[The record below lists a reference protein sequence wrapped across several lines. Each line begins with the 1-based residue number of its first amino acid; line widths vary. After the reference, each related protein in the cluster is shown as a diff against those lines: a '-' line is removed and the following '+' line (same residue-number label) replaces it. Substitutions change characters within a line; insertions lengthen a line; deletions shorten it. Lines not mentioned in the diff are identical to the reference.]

1 MQPNDPR
8 LRKWVERIELF
19 RGLTTDDVYKIY
31 TKGMTLSIA
40 KGEAAFLKGTTG
52 NSMFVVMSGSFGVFD
67 GPKQIATKK
76 VGDTFGEM
84 SLLTGATR
92 SASIIA
98 LSDARVFTLDE
109 EIFKRLLTKKV
120 AVQILL
126 NIGRMLSKSLEDSN
140 MTIRELE
147 GR

>member
-31 TKGMTLSIA
+31 TRGMTLSIA
-40 KGEAAFLKGTTG
+40 KGEAAFHKSTTG
-52 NSMFVVMSGSFGVFD
+52 NSMYVVMSGSFGVFD
-67 GPKQIATKK
+67 GPKQIAAKK

-84 SLLTGATR
+84 SLMTGATR
-92 SASIIA
+92 SASVIA
-98 LSDARVFTLDE
+98 LSDARVFMLDE
-109 EIFKRLLTKKV
+109 EIFKKLLTKKV

-126 NIGRMLSKSLEDSN
+126 NIGRMLSKSLEDAN

>member
-8 LRKWVERIELF
+8 LRKWVERIDLF
-19 RGLTTDDVYKIY
+19 HGLTTDDVYKIY
-31 TKGMTLSIA
+31 NKGMTLSIA
-40 KGEAAFLKGTTG
+40 KGEAAFHKGTTG
-52 NSMFVVMSGSFGVFD
+52 NSMYVVMSGSFGVFD

-92 SASIIA
+92 SASLVA
-98 LSDARVFTLDE
+98 LSDTRVFMLDE
-109 EIFKRLLTKKV
+109 EIFKKLLTKKV

-126 NIGRMLSKSLEDSN
+126 NIGRLLSKSLEDSN